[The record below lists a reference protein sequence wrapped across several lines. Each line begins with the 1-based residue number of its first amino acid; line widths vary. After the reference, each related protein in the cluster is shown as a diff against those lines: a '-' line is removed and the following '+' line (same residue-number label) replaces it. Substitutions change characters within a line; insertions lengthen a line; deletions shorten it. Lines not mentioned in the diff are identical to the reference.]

1 MSSGPRHR
9 RNPDWQASSP
19 SGYLHPSDSSPQFSS
34 DVKVITNTSLTPS
47 ASSSSL
53 SELDM
58 SMSFRDRTGE
68 FHSAVDSLRGRSG
81 SAVVAR
87 SRAAANGAVGGGGPG
102 GAGGGTA
109 LQQRTK
115 FAQAARQIGHDLTST
130 CTKLE
135 KLSLLAKRQS
145 IFDDRGGEIQQL
157 TYIIKQDLAAL
168 NKQIGMLQEVARSQ
182 GGTSRQRSSHSNAVV
197 VSLQSKLASASNDFK
212 TVLEVRTDSL
222 KKQAARREHFTTSN
236 GAASGPMGERA
247 SSILLQDDLVAQQR
261 YAASNGAAAQDVSID
276 MDGGEGGEAGPTARY
291 KQQLM
296 LIDEQDKF
304 FQQRA
309 DTMKNIEQTIV
320 ELGDIFHQLAYMVKE
335 QEEMVARIDSNV
347 EDTVMNVDMAHSEL
361 LKYFKSI
368 SSNRWLMMKV
378 FGVLIVFFVIF
389 VVFVA

>member
-9 RNPDWQASSP
+9 RNPDWNATTP
-19 SGYLHPSDSSPQFSS
+19 PAYFHPSDSSPQFSA
-34 DVKVITNTSLTPS
+34 DVKVISNASLTPS
-47 ASSSSL
+47 ASGNNIN
-53 SELDM
+53 ELDM

-81 SAVVAR
+81 SALVAR
-87 SRAAANGAVGGGGPG
+87 RAAANGALGAG

-109 LQQRTK
+109 LQQRTR
-115 FAQAARQIGHDLTST
+115 FAQAARQIGHDLTNT

-135 KLSLLAKRQS
+135 KLSMLAKRQS
-145 IFDDRGGEIQQL
+145 LFDDRGGEIQQL

-168 NKQIGMLQEVARSQ
+168 NKQIGMLQEVARSH
-182 GGTSRQRSSHSNAVV
+182 GSASRQRSSHSNAVV

-236 GAASGPMGERA
+236 GATGGAMGERA

-276 MDGGEGGEAGPTARY
+276 MDGGDAGATGEAAPSARY
-291 KQQLM
+291 QQQLM

-347 EDTVMNVDMAHSEL
+347 EDTVMNVDMAHGEL

-368 SSNRWLMMKV
+368 SSNRWLMIKV
-378 FGVLIVFFVIF
+378 FGVLIIFFVIF